1 MRNAAVSC
9 KVSFFTI
16 VMACTAYTSAN
27 ATSGIKQVAVP
38 PPPLGWS
45 SWNSLGNDVDQV
57 AIEQQA
63 DALVQLNKNIADKTY
78 RYRYVNTDGGWWL
91 TANGNRNA
99 SGGFALNPNQ
109 WDSGSL
115 GDLVAHIHKD
125 GLLAGIYTDAGKT
138 GCGGQNGSEGYY
150 IPDMLQFAEWG
161 FDYVKVDYCGGR
173 AEDLDPLET
182 YSNIAQAIQ
191 YAEYET
197 GRSILFS
204 VCNPGQVYATP
215 GFPDSGEGP
224 WSWAPGVGDLPRVI
238 WRSSDDIT
246 GGGGLSP
253 HATFQDVLN
262 NFHSAYHPQA
272 EHTGYYNDPDMMVA
286 GLPGVDADPA
296 NPLQS
301 QAHMSLWAISG
312 APMIQGANL
321 VTIQA
326 ENDPVVGVL
335 TNQDVIKVDQD
346 PRGLQGIEVATPAPG
361 IEIWAKLLAGSG
373 QRALVVLNETTSSA
387 SINLS
392 SSDLSLL
399 GLNPAAGVSL
409 VDLWSQ
415 SPVIQGGASSSIT
428 LTVPAQTARML
439 SVSGTDLAPTT
450 FQPDAAS
457 GPGRNE
463 FQIATTSVST
473 DPDTFQMQN
482 GINHLDI
489 AYSNPSRA
497 TRYSSL
503 SIAGQPA
510 TTVAF
515 PSTGTGTGTVTIAAP
530 LTTQGFNDLIFSTP
544 TGTGPAIHTVSLVA
558 GPVPV
563 FTASNEADA
572 SGNTLSGTAVVQ
584 SCATCYDG
592 KDVGFI
598 GSGGG
603 SSGTLTINNV
613 TVPAAGQ
620 YTLLIAY
627 TNADSVSRV
636 ANVSVNG
643 GAPTSASFPIA
654 GKDYDT
660 IGVFPLVVTLNAGS
674 NSITF
679 ANPTGYG
686 PDIVALDVK
695 TP

>member
-1 MRNAAVSC
+1 MRDMTVPLGAGVLVFA
-9 KVSFFTI
+9 
-16 VMACTAYTSAN
+16 MACTALASAS
-27 ATSGIKQVAVP
+27 AAGSAPQIAVP

-45 SWNSLGNDVDQV
+45 SWNPLGNDVDQQ

-63 DALVQLNKNIADKTY
+63 DALVQLNKGIGDKTY

-91 TANGNRNA
+91 SANGNRTA
-99 SGGFALNPNQ
+99 SGGFALNPAQ
-109 WDSGSL
+109 WDNGSL
-115 GDLVAHIHKD
+115 ADTVAHIHKD

-173 AEDLDPLET
+173 AENLDPLET
-182 YSNIAQAIQ
+182 FTNIAQAIA
-191 YAEYET
+191 YAEYQT
-197 GRSILFS
+197 GRKFVFS
-204 VCNPGQVYATP
+204 VCNPGQVYATA
-215 GFPDSGEGP
+215 GYPDSGEGP

-238 WRSSDDIT
+238 WRTSDDIT

-272 EHTGYYNDPDMMVA
+272 EHTGYDNDPDMMVA

-296 NPLQS
+296 DPLQS

-321 VTIQA
+321 VTIEA
-326 ENDPVVGVL
+326 EHSPVVGTL
-335 TNQDVIKVDQD
+335 TNEDVIKVDQD
-346 PRGLQGIEVATPAPG
+346 PRGLQGIEVEAPAPG
-361 IEIWAKLLAGSG
+361 VEVWAKLLAGSG
-373 QRALVVLNETTSSA
+373 QRALVVLNETASSA
-387 SINLS
+387 TVTLPA
-392 SSDLSLL
+392 SDLSKL
-399 GLNPAAGVSL
+399 GLDPAAGASWF
-409 VDLWSQ
+409 DLWSH
-415 SPVIQGGASSSIT
+415 SAVTPAAASSIT
-428 LTVPAQTARML
+428 LTVPSQAARML
-439 SVSGTDLAPTT
+439 RVSGTDLAATT
-450 FQPDAAS
+450 FQPNAAS

-473 DPDTFQMQN
+473 AANTFQMQN

-489 AYSNPSRA
+489 AYRNAGKS

-503 SIAGQPA
+503 SVSGQPA

-515 PSTGTGTGTVTIAAP
+515 PPTGAAAGTVTLAAP
-530 LTTQGFNDLIFSTP
+530 LTTQGYNDLVFSTP
-544 TGTGPAIHTVSLVA
+544 TGTAPTIQTVALVA

-563 FTASNEADA
+563 FSALYEADA
-572 SGNTLSGTAVVQ
+572 SGNTLTGTAVIQ
-584 SCATCYDG
+584 SCAACYDG
-592 KDVGFI
+592 TDVGFI
-598 GSGGG
+598 GSGSGR
-603 SSGTLTINNV
+603 SGTLTVNNV
-613 TVPAAGQ
+613 TVPTSGR

-627 TNADSVSRV
+627 SNADGAPRV
-636 ANVSVNG
+636 ADVSING
-643 GAPTSASFPIA
+643 GTPTSASFPIA
-654 GKDYDT
+654 GKDFDT
-660 IGVFPLVVTLNAGS
+660 VGIFPLVVTLNAGS

-686 PDIVALDVK
+686 PNVVALDVK